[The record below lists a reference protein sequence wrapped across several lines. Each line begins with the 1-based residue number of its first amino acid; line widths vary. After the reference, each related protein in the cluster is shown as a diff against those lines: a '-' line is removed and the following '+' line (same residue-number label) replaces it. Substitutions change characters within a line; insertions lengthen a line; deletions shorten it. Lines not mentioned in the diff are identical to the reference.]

1 MFLKRKMI
9 SYCIQFSSVT
19 QSCLTL
25 CNPMNCN
32 TPGLPVHHQLPEFT
46 QTHVHRVSDAIQ
58 TSHPLMPSSPSVL
71 SLSQHQ
77 VLFQW
82 VSISDQDTAAST
94 LVLVCCSI
102 SPSNE
107 YWGLISLKTGLISF
121 LSKGLSGVISS
132 TTVSNSLAPCLLY
145 GPALTTVRDHMEDHS
160 LENADLCQQSN
171 VSALKHT
178 V

>member
-1 MFLKRKMI
+1 MDC
-9 SYCIQFSSVT
+9 SVPGFSV
-19 QSCLTL
+19 
-25 CNPMNCN
+25 PHH
-32 TPGLPVHHQLPEFT
+32 LPKFAQV
-46 QTHVHRVSDAIQ
+46 HVHCISDAIQ

-94 LVLVCCSI
+94 LVLVSCSI

-145 GPALTTVRDHMEDHS
+145 GPALTTVCDHWEDQS
-160 LENADLCQQSN
+160 LIYRALSAEQCLCFSMHCLDLSWLSCQEAIVFWFHGCS
-171 VSALKHT
+171 HHP
-178 V
+178 